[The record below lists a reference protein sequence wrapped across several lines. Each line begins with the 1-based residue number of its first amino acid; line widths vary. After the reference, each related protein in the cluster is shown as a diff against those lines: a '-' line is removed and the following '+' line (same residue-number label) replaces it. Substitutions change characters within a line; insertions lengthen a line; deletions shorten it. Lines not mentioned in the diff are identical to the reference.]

1 MAAEFQFDFSWLTDR
16 EKFRAKLNEYI
27 NVLKMTR
34 KPDKE
39 EFIMTTKVSV
49 AVMFVVGLIGFAIY
63 LLMSVLPASLKH

>member
-1 MAAEFQFDFSWLTDR
+1 MSEFQFDFSWLTDK

-39 EFIMTTKVSV
+39 EFFMTTKVSV
-49 AVMFVVGLIGFAIY
+49 AVMFVVGTIGFIIY
-63 LLMSVLPASLKH
+63 LLMSVLPASLRH

>member
-1 MAAEFQFDFSWLTDR
+1 MPAEFQFDLSWMTSR

-39 EFIMTTKVSV
+39 EFTMTTKVSV
-49 AVMFVVGLIGFAIY
+49 AVMFVVGVIGFVIY
-63 LLMSVLPASLKH
+63 LLMDIIPASLKH